1 MTRGGKR
8 EGAGRPTSWTSGVKF
23 EETVL
28 IRVPR
33 FLKEKLLDIAHQ
45 LDAGEDIN
53 VDINAVN
60 REQEIESLQLKLA
73 EADQLN
79 QQLSQDIEKYTLDL
93 DTKSKVYEE
102 QIYALKECKEDL
114 ESRLVNLEQQNQKLS
129 NKIAFIQNNL
139 DTKSNIINQ
148 VKENVLNWQ
157 KEFTNLSPLGS
168 ATKLN
173 QVLSEIKKIVI
184 SETLEDNFS
193 KFEMSEKP
201 AQEGVQPTQNPE
213 IFDLVTKLPSHPQI
227 SAIDLVTNTEQDTQL
242 SLPVL
247 DSHENSA
254 GLKALTTPELAKR
267 FQLKDTSNLYKMR
280 KDNTKLSKYT
290 KSKDPQGIEWQYDE
304 KTKLF
309 HPII

>member
-73 EADQLN
+73 EAEELN
-79 QQLSQDIEKYTLDL
+79 QQLSQDIENRTLDL

-102 QIYALKECKEDL
+102 QIFTLKQQSENFQSKI
-114 ESRLVNLEQQNQKLS
+114 VNLEQQNQELS
-129 NKIAFIQNNL
+129 YQIISINFDL
-139 DTKSNIINQ
+139 DTKSKLINQ
-148 VKENVLNWQ
+148 IKQNVLNWQ
-157 KEFTNLSPLGS
+157 KDFTNLSPLGS
-168 ATKLN
+168 AAKLN
-173 QVLSEIKKIVI
+173 QVLSEIKKIAF
-184 SETLEDNFS
+184 SEVLEENYH
-193 KFEMSEKP
+193 SEIP
-201 AQEGVQPTQNPE
+201 DLTVQNEVQPTQTPE
-213 IFDLVTKLPSHPQI
+213 NFDLVTKLPSHPQI
-227 SAIDLVTNTEQDTQL
+227 SAIDLVTNIDQNTQL

-247 DSHENSA
+247 NDNENNSS
-254 GLKALTTPELAKR
+254 LKPLTIPELAKR

-280 KDNTKLSKYT
+280 KNNTKFSKYT
-290 KSKDPQGIEWQYDE
+290 KSRDPQGIEWQYDE